1 MNPRKL
7 DKILNYFREEMSV
20 ANAPGTQGGFSNSAS
35 DKGPVAGYDKPMK
48 PLRKRYI
55 WTKGIRKN
63 WKPERQVPNNILG
76 KKGES

>member
-1 MNPRKL
+1 MNPKKL

-20 ANAPGTQGGFSNSAS
+20 GNAAGTQGGFSSSA
-35 DKGPVAGYDKPMK
+35 DAKGPVAGYDNPMN

-63 WKPERQVPNNILG
+63 WK
-76 KKGES
+76 KKNES

>member
-1 MNPRKL
+1 MNPKKL

-20 ANAPGTQGGFSNSAS
+20 GNAAGTQGGFSSSA
-35 DKGPVAGYDKPMK
+35 DAKGPVAGYDKPMK

-63 WKPERQVPNNILG
+63 R
-76 KKGES
+76 KKKDETK